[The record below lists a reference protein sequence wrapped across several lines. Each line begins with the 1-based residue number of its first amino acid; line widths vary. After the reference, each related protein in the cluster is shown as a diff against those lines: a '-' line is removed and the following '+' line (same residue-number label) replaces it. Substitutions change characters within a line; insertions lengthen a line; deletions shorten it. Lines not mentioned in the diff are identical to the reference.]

1 MTKTKLLLT
10 GLLAGAVA
18 FGTACK
24 TDKGNTNTGT
34 GTDTTTMGTD
44 AGTGGTG
51 YGNPDSSPSTN
62 PPPSEGTREMEP
74 GVHEGDTH
82 EEPGTGGT
90 GMDQE
95 PMDPSDSAGD
105 NSLGGETGNEPLNPG
120 APAQQP
126 TPNEGTMNGGDRS
139 DDPRH

>member
-24 TDKGNTNTGT
+24 TDKGSTKT
-34 GTDTTTMGTD
+34 GTDTTMGTD

-51 YGNPDSSPSTN
+51 YDNPN
-62 PPPSEGTREMEP
+62 QPPSSNPLPPEGTREMEP
-74 GVHEGDTH
+74 GVHQGDAH
-82 EEPGTGGT
+82 EQPGTGGA

-95 PMDPSDSAGD
+95 PIDRSGD
-105 NSLGGETGNEPLNPG
+105 DSLGGETGSEPRNPG
-120 APAQQP
+120 APANQP
-126 TPNEGTMNGGDRS
+126 NPN
-139 DDPRH
+139 H

>member
-24 TDKGNTNTGT
+24 TDKGSTHTGT

-51 YGNPDSSPSTN
+51 YDNPDNTRSSHPL
-62 PPPSEGTREMEP
+62 PQEGTREMEP

-82 EEPGTGGT
+82 ERPGTGGA

-95 PMDPSDSAGD
+95 PIDRAGD
-105 NSLGGETGNEPLNPG
+105 NSLGGETSDEPLNPG
-120 APAQQP
+120 APANQP
-126 TPNEGTMNGGDRS
+126 PPSEGTMNGGDGS
-139 DDPRH
+139 DQPRH

>member
-1 MTKTKLLLT
+1 MTKRKLLLT

-24 TDKGNTNTGT
+24 TDKGNTNTGS
-34 GTDTTTMGTD
+34 GTDTTTMDTD

-51 YGNPDSSPSTN
+51 YSNPDTN
-62 PPPSEGTREMEP
+62 IYPLPREGTREMEP

-90 GMDQE
+90 GMEQE
-95 PMDPSDSAGD
+95 PIDRSGD
-105 NSLGGETGNEPLNPG
+105 DSLGGETGSEPRNPG
-120 APAQQP
+120 APANQP
-126 TPNEGTMNGGDRS
+126 NPNQPNPNEGGMNGGEDS
-139 DDPRH
+139 DLPRH